1 MRISDWSSDVCSS
14 DLHEEHAENIRLKRP
29 AELLFRNILNVLVGM
44 LFPGIVD
51 QDVKSAKF
59 TNRLLHRG
67 LAKSGLA
74 HVTCAGYGL
83 RSEEHTSELQSLMRT
98 SYAVFCLKTKHHSRS
113 LQHQH

>member
-1 MRISDWSSDVCSS
+1 MSRRPPRSTLTDPLFPYTTLFLSFQVIHRR
-14 DLHEEHAENIRLKRP
+14 LHHEEHAENIRLKRP
-29 AELLFRNILNVLVGM
+29 AELLFRKILNVLVGM

-74 HVTCAGYGL
+74 HVTDRKSTRL
-83 RSEEHTSELQSLMRT
+83 NSSH
-98 SYAVFCLKTKHHSRS
+98 
-113 LQHQH
+113 

>member
-67 LAKSGLA
+67 LATRGLA
-74 HVTCAGYGL
+74 NVTCYGYGL
-83 RSEEHTSELQSLMRT
+83 SAL
-98 SYAVFCLKTKHHSRS
+98 CLHAAACLASVVMLSSVMLRCGKD
-113 LQHQH
+113 LAGACY